1 MRDIKRTFEGFLK
14 VAVRTGKVEMGY
26 RSTLSSLR
34 SAKLVVY
41 SRSLNPE
48 RLHELLEAAKANNT
62 PVVEFDGTS
71 IALGNACGRPFPV
84 LALAIKSPGDADLDK
99 FLEAVKDKV
108 K

>member
-1 MRDIKRTFEGFLK
+1 MKDIRRTFEGFLK
-14 VAVRTGKVEMGY
+14 IAVRTGKVEMGY
-26 RSTLSSLR
+26 RSTLSSLK

-48 RLHELLEAAKANNT
+48 RLQELLKAAKSNKAT
-62 PVVEFDGTS
+62 VVEFDGTS